1 MEKQGDIQ
9 RGQCALPVGPR
20 DSEDGG
26 SLKGEDHRPERG
38 DRDVV
43 ARDHS
48 AAASGVRE
56 GEGELAPAGVPLA
69 VADILQDPE
78 PVRTQGGREGALYLS
93 RNTRV
98 GGKDSDSMEGN
109 AAVPLG

>member
-26 SLKGEDHRPERG
+26 SQKGEDHRPERG
-38 DRDVV
+38 ERNVV
-43 ARDHS
+43 ARGHS

-69 VADILQDPE
+69 VADVLQHPE
-78 PVRTQGGREGALYLS
+78 PVRAHADG
-93 RNTRV
+93 
-98 GGKDSDSMEGN
+98 GGKGSCVLEP
-109 AAVPLG
+109 V